1 MMRLMP
7 EKISVAV
14 DNGIAVVSVHPSAT
28 ADDLQPVF
36 EDMAPQGWRL
46 RHRFIEDDGV
56 EVMVWSR
63 PIGGAH
69 E

>member
-1 MMRLMP
+1 MMDSMP
-7 EKISVAV
+7 EKVSVAI
-14 DNGIAVVSVHPSAT
+14 DNSIAVVSVHPSAT
-28 ADDLQPVF
+28 AEDLQPVF

-46 RHRFIEDDGV
+46 RSRFIEDDGV

-63 PIGGAH
+63 VIGGAN